1 VDNLGKRRGILER
14 GLEELGLSLEKSRI
28 EQMLEYGEML
38 YFWNQRFNLT
48 GFKIPEEILVDAI
61 LDSLTVFSTPLF
73 EEKIERLVD
82 VGSGGG
88 VPAIPIKIFYP
99 RIHLT
104 LVESNAKKCRF
115 LEEVVRELS
124 LDGAR
129 VVRGR
134 GEELAHEEAF
144 RESFDLS
151 TARALGSLAT
161 NLELTVPFLKTGGV
175 ALYYKGKEV
184 KEEIEKSKKALSL
197 LRAEVEKI
205 WEVAVPFRERK
216 NFLVAVRKKDAAPPS
231 FPRRAGI
238 PQKRPL

>member
-1 VDNLGKRRGILER
+1 VDNLGKRREILER
-14 GLEELGLSLEKSRI
+14 GLEELGISLEKNKL

-48 GFKIPEEILVDAI
+48 GFKTPEEILIDAI
-61 LDSLTVFSTPLF
+61 LDSLTVFATPLF
-73 EEKIERLVD
+73 GESIEQSVD

-88 VPAIPIKIFYP
+88 IPAIPVKIFYP
-99 RIHLT
+99 QLHLT
-104 LVESNAKKCRF
+104 LVESNAKKNRF
-115 LEEVVRELS
+115 LEEVVRGLS
-124 LDGAR
+124 LDHIR
-129 VVRGR
+129 VIRER
-134 GEELAHEEAF
+134 GEELAHEDAF

-161 NLELTVPFLKTGGV
+161 DLELTIPFLKVGGL

-184 KEEIEKSKKALSL
+184 KGEIERGKKALSI

-205 WEVAVPFRERK
+205 WEVKVPFRERK
-216 NFLVAVRKKDAAPPS
+216 NFLVVVRKKESTPSS
-231 FPRRAGI
+231 FPRRVGL